1 MISKTQHSLNQQKAR
16 FLIKYFNLMSS
27 IYISSREF
35 ITKKAVVHTGMV
47 YCILHDEIK
56 IKGFYKISK
65 YKIF

>member
-56 IKGFYKISK
+56 I
-65 YKIF
+65 